1 MFTTAKF
8 RGRPLQH
15 KHRQRSIF
23 LKFAILG
30 AGALGSAIG
39 GVLTEAGHEVWL
51 IARNQA
57 HVDAINQRGL
67 TLRTD
72 GVDRTVKAQ
81 AATNAAAAGVVDCV
95 VVLVKSAQTRP
106 AMQAAVSLLG
116 PDTTVLSLQ
125 NGLGHEDVLSNVVG
139 RQRVLAG
146 KSYCGGQIIAPG
158 HVICGTRGKDTH
170 IGELDGRMSPR
181 ILRIADAF
189 RQAGLETIVSDNIM
203 GTIWDKLFINVATG
217 ALSGI
222 TRLAYGD
229 LYQVPA
235 LQDCAVAAV
244 AEAMAVA
251 KARGVRTSIT
261 DPLQAWRKAG
271 AGLPYEFKASVLQ
284 TLERG
289 VRTEVDYINGAVVQL
304 GAQHGVPTPV
314 NATLL
319 ACIKGIEQL
328 LPPAV

>member
-1 MFTTAKF
+1 M
-8 RGRPLQH
+8 
-15 KHRQRSIF
+15 
-23 LKFAILG
+23 KFAVLG

-39 GVLTEAGHEVWL
+39 GVLTEAGHDVWL
-51 IARNQA
+51 ITRNQA
-57 HVDAINQRGL
+57 HVDAINQHGL
-67 TLRTD
+67 GLRTA
-72 GVDRTVKAQ
+72 GIDRVVKAQ
-81 AATNAAAAGVVDCV
+81 ASSTALDAGVVDCV
-95 VVLVKSAQTRP
+95 IVLVKSAQTR
-106 AMQAAVSLLG
+106 AAVQAAMGIIG

-125 NGLGHEDVLSNVVG
+125 NGLGHEDILSDLVG

-146 KSYCGGQIIAPG
+146 KTYCGGQMIAPG
-158 HVICGTRGKDTH
+158 HVICGHVGKDTH
-170 IGELDGRMSPR
+170 IGELNGAMSPR
-181 ILRIADAF
+181 ILRIAQAF
-189 RQAGLETIVSDNIM
+189 NGAGLQTTVSDNIM
-203 GTIWDKLFINVATG
+203 GTIWDKLLINVATG

-235 LQDCAVAAV
+235 LQACAMAAV

-251 KARGVRTSIT
+251 TACGVRTSIT
-261 DPLQAWRKAG
+261 DPVQAWRKAG

-304 GAQHGVPTPV
+304 GLQHGVPTPV

-319 ACIKGIEQL
+319 ACIKGLEQN
-328 LPPAV
+328 LPVAG

>member
-1 MFTTAKF
+1 
-8 RGRPLQH
+8 
-15 KHRQRSIF
+15 

-51 IARNQA
+51 ITRNAA

-67 TLRTD
+67 ILRTA
-72 GVDRTVKAQ
+72 GVDRTVPAR
-81 AATNAAAAGVVDCV
+81 AATSAAAAGVVDCA
-95 VVLVKSAQTRP
+95 VVLVKSAQTL
-106 AMQAAVSLLG
+106 AVMQAALSLLG
-116 PDTTVLSLQ
+116 PHTTVLSLQ
-125 NGLGHEDVLSNVVG
+125 NGLGHEDVLSEVVG
-139 RQRVLAG
+139 RSRVLAG
-146 KSYCGGQIIAPG
+146 KTYCGGQMIAPG
-158 HVICGTRGKDTH
+158 HVMCGHVGKDTH
-170 IGELDGRMSPR
+170 MGELDGTITPR
-181 ILRIADAF
+181 IRSIAHAF
-189 RQAGLETIVSDNIM
+189 NGAGLQTVVSDNIM

-229 LYQVPA
+229 LYQVDA
-235 LQDCAVAAV
+235 LRDCAVAAV

-261 DPLQAWRKAG
+261 DPLQAWTKAG
-271 AGLPYEFKASVLQ
+271 AGLPYEFKASILQ

-289 VRTEVDYINGAVVQL
+289 VRTEVDYINGAVVAL

-314 NATLL
+314 NSTLL
-319 ACIKGIEQL
+319 ACIKGLEQL
-328 LPPAV
+328 LPANV

>member
-1 MFTTAKF
+1 
-8 RGRPLQH
+8 
-15 KHRQRSIF
+15 
-23 LKFAILG
+23 LKFAVLG

-39 GVLTEAGHEVWL
+39 GVLTEAGHNVCL
-51 IARNQA
+51 ITRNQA

-72 GVDRTVKAQ
+72 GVDCIVKAQ
-81 AATNAAAAGVVDCV
+81 AATSAIAAGVVDCV
-95 VVLVKSAQTRP
+95 IVLVKSAQTRQ
-106 AMQAAVSLLG
+106 AMAAAMSLLG
-116 PDTTVLSLQ
+116 PETTVLSLQ
-125 NGLGHEDVLSNVVG
+125 NGLGHEDILSAIVG
-139 RQRVLAG
+139 KERVLAG
-146 KSYCGGQIIAPG
+146 KCYCGGQIIAPG
-158 HVICGTRGKDTH
+158 HVICGTKGKDTH
-170 IGELDGRMSPR
+170 MGELDGSMSPR

-189 RQAGLETIVSDNIM
+189 NKAGLQTTVSDNIM

-217 ALSGI
+217 AISGI

-229 LYQVPA
+229 LYQVPELEA
-235 LQDCAVAAV
+235 CAVAAV

-261 DPLQAWRKAG
+261 EPVQAWRKAG
-271 AGLPYEFKASVLQ
+271 AGLPYEFKASILQ

-304 GAQHGVPTPV
+304 GLQHGVPTPV

-328 LPPAV
+328 LPRTE

>member
-1 MFTTAKF
+1 M
-8 RGRPLQH
+8 
-15 KHRQRSIF
+15 
-23 LKFAILG
+23 KFAVLG
-30 AGALGSAIG
+30 AGALGSALG

-51 IARNQA
+51 ITRNQA
-57 HVDAINQRGL
+57 HVDAIDQRGL

-72 GVDRTVKAQ
+72 GIDRTVKAQ
-81 AATNAAAAGVVDCV
+81 AATSAIAAGVVDCV
-95 VVLVKSAQTRP
+95 IVLVKSAQTRP
-106 AMQAAVSLLG
+106 AMQAAMSLLG
-116 PDTTVLSLQ
+116 PRTTVLSLQ
-125 NGLGHEDVLSNVVG
+125 NGLGHEDILSELVG
-139 RQRVLAG
+139 RERVLAG

-170 IGELDGRMSPR
+170 MGELDGAISLR
-181 ILRIADAF
+181 ITQIADAF
-189 RQAGLETIVSDNIM
+189 NAAGLQTTVSDNIM
-203 GTIWDKLFINVATG
+203 GTMWDKLFINVATG

-229 LYQVPA
+229 LYQVPE
-235 LQDCAVAAV
+235 LQACAVAAV

-251 KARGVRTSIT
+251 KARGVRTSST
-261 DPLQAWRKAG
+261 EPVQAWHKAG
-271 AGLPYEFKASVLQ
+271 AGLPYEFKASILQ

-304 GAQHGVPTPV
+304 GLQHGVPTPV

-328 LPPAV
+328 LPKSE

>member
-1 MFTTAKF
+1 M
-8 RGRPLQH
+8 
-15 KHRQRSIF
+15 
-23 LKFAILG
+23 KFAVLG
-30 AGALGSAIG
+30 AGSLGSAIG

-51 IARNQA
+51 VTRNRA

-81 AATNAAAAGVVDCV
+81 AATSAISAGVVDCAI
-95 VVLVKSAQTRP
+95 VLVKSAQTRQ
-106 AMQAAVSLLG
+106 AMGAAMSLLG
-116 PDTTVLSLQ
+116 PHTTVLSLQ
-125 NGLGHEDVLSNVVG
+125 NGLGHEDILSELVG
-139 RQRVLAG
+139 RERVLAG
-146 KSYCGGQIIAPG
+146 KSYCGGQMIAPG
-158 HVICGTRGKDTH
+158 HVICGHVGKDTH
-170 IGELDGRMSPR
+170 MGELDGSITPR
-181 ILRIADAF
+181 ITQIANAF
-189 RQAGLETIVSDNIM
+189 NAAGLQTVVSDNIM
-203 GTIWDKLFINVATG
+203 GTVWDKLFINVATG

-229 LYQVPA
+229 LYQVPE
-235 LQDCAVAAV
+235 LQACAVAAV

-261 DPLQAWRKAG
+261 EPVQAWRKAG
-271 AGLPYEFKASVLQ
+271 AGLPYEFKASILQ

-289 VRTEVDYINGAVVQL
+289 ARTEVDYINGAVVQL
-304 GAQHGVPTPV
+304 GLQHGVPTPV

-328 LPPAV
+328 LPKSV

>member
-1 MFTTAKF
+1 
-8 RGRPLQH
+8 
-15 KHRQRSIF
+15 
-23 LKFAILG
+23 LKFAVLG
-30 AGALGSAIG
+30 AGSLGSALG
-39 GVLTEAGHEVWL
+39 GVLTEAGHDVWL
-51 IARNQA
+51 ITRNQA

-67 TLRTD
+67 TLRTE
-72 GVDRTVKAQ
+72 GVDRVVKAQ
-81 AATNAAAAGVVDCV
+81 AATSAVVAGVVDCV
-95 VVLVKSAQTRP
+95 IVLVKSAQTRP
-106 AMQAAVSLLG
+106 AMQAAMALLG

-125 NGLGHEDVLSNVVG
+125 NGLGHEDILSDVVG
-139 RQRVLAG
+139 RERVLAG

-158 HVICGTRGKDTH
+158 HVICGTKGKDTH
-170 IGELDGRMSPR
+170 MGELDGSMSPR
-181 ILRIADAF
+181 IVRIADAF
-189 RQAGLETIVSDNIM
+189 NGAGLQTTVSDNIM

-229 LYQVPA
+229 LYQVPE
-235 LQDCAVAAV
+235 LQACAVAAV

-251 KARGVRTSIT
+251 QARGVRTSIT
-261 DPLQAWRKAG
+261 EPVQAWRKAG
-271 AGLPYEFKASVLQ
+271 AGLPYEFKASILQ

-304 GAQHGVPTPV
+304 GMQHGVPTPV

-328 LPPAV
+328 LPKTE